1 MVDLA
6 VHYVKAG
13 GGTSAKVFK
22 LKSLQL
28 VGGDAVRL
36 QKKVS
41 LADLTTRRHFPGVH
55 RVDALVNG
63 QAMPIGN
70 FTVTG

>member
-1 MVDLA
+1 LGGAVQLAFVLHNTAKRKQDLMVDLA

-36 QKKVS
+36 QK
-41 LADLTTRRHFPGVH
+41 
-55 RVDALVNG
+55 
-63 QAMPIGN
+63 
-70 FTVTG
+70 